1 MNNAA
6 NSKKEGK
13 KELQPATH
21 KLRINLHK
29 QMHGVQFKKKAPCAI
44 KVIKELATKNMGTKD
59 VRIDPE
65 LNKEIWR
72 NGIRNLPNRIDVLL
86 DRKKMK
92 MKKEKKKCTL

>member
-1 MNNAA
+1 
-6 NSKKEGK
+6 
-13 KELQPATH
+13 
-21 KLRINLHK
+21 
-29 QMHGVQFKKKAPCAI
+29 MHGVQFKKKAPCAV

-86 DRKKMK
+86 ERKKNEDEEGEEK
-92 MKKEKKKCTL
+92 MYTLVRLVSAFESQN